1 MLTKKTTEAAY
12 AQFLSETNYKR
23 LPKTADA
30 LFTQLEKQL
39 RTIDETENDGFFPA
53 IAAALFRM
61 VKAVNRNRELLSEFY
76 WLLTV
81 LADIYK
87 SVAEPTHSGIL
98 DEPTADSLSSF
109 QILCGLPMT
118 GTLDKHTWKHLAL
131 HYPLATNLNN
141 LP

>member
-1 MLTKKTTEAAY
+1 MLTKKNTEAAY

-61 VKAVNRNRELLSEFY
+61 VKAVNLNRELLSEFY
-76 WLLTV
+76 GLLSALAVVCENGTEGDIRLLRV
-81 LADIYK
+81 LASLRAHK
-87 SVAEPTHSGIL
+87 QEVAR
-98 DEPTADSLSSF
+98 
-109 QILCGLPMT
+109 
-118 GTLDKHTWKHLAL
+118 
-131 HYPLATNLNN
+131 
-141 LP
+141 

>member
-1 MLTKKTTEAAY
+1 MLTKKTAEAAY

-61 VKAVNRNRELLSEFY
+61 VKAVNLNRELLSEFY
-76 WLLTV
+76 GLLSALAVVCEEGTEGDIRLLRV
-81 LADIYK
+81 LASLRAHK
-87 SVAEPTHSGIL
+87 QEVAR
-98 DEPTADSLSSF
+98 
-109 QILCGLPMT
+109 
-118 GTLDKHTWKHLAL
+118 
-131 HYPLATNLNN
+131 
-141 LP
+141 

>member
-1 MLTKKTTEAAY
+1 MLTKKATEAAY

-39 RTIDETENDGFFPA
+39 RTIDEAENDGFFPA

-76 WLLTV
+76 WLLSALAVVCEKGTEGDIRLLRV
-81 LADIYK
+81 LASLRAHK
-87 SVAEPTHSGIL
+87 QEVAR
-98 DEPTADSLSSF
+98 
-109 QILCGLPMT
+109 
-118 GTLDKHTWKHLAL
+118 
-131 HYPLATNLNN
+131 
-141 LP
+141 